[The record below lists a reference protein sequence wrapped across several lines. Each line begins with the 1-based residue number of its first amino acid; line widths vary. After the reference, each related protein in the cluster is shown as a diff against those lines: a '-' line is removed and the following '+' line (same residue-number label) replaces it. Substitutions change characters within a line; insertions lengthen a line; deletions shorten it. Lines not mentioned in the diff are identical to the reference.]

1 MTNKKGYIWVEW
13 DCLLWQDHWNFTL
26 HLHEL
31 KLNAFLDILN
41 GVTCGKMPESHHE
54 HVAWRC
60 YYVKWVV
67 IQQQMSV
74 YISSNARMEPVNVGK
89 LTMTQ
94 WGALTWFV
102 REWRNLVTRCKLT
115 TMSKRNM
122 ISQNPTLFSWLEVL
136 DPQSWIEPTVHDLTW
151 SHSDS
156 HQFDLRLTSV
166 IWGIACIAWLH
177 SAHIWQKQ
185 KL

>member
-41 GVTCGKMPESHHE
+41 GVTCGKMSESHHE
-54 HVAWRC
+54 HAAWT
-60 YYVKWVV
+60 YYHVKWVV

-74 YISSNARMEPVNVGK
+74 YIPSNARMEPVNVGK

-102 REWRNLVTRCKLT
+102 RERRNLVTRWKLT

-122 ISQNPTLFSWLEVL
+122 IFQNPTLFRVL
-136 DPQSWIEPTVHDLTW
+136 SFQVSLDWNFWIHKKAESNQL
-151 SHSDS
+151 SM
-156 HQFDLRLTSV
+156 
-166 IWGIACIAWLH
+166 I
-177 SAHIWQKQ
+177 
-185 KL
+185 